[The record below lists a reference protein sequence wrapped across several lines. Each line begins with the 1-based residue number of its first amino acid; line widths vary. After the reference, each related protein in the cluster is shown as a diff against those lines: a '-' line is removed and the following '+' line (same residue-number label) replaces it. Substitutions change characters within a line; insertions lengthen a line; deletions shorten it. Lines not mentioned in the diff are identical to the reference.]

1 VPDDA
6 DDFDDLPPRVEK
18 SKSQSRSKS
27 SKTTSVV
34 SASDS
39 APADVAPS
47 KASATRKGKGAAP
60 VKDTDTTRVDN
71 IPVSKANSRKAPI
84 PASGPATTHVPPSPP
99 TTASETASETEHEEF
114 DAEERAEYLREEEV
128 VKSNRLQMVEA
139 GAKEAMAVLQNLGSK
154 RINPIAAQDNDA
166 VTPRA
171 VAASAGASGND
182 DPISLTAEEEEMT
195 VVEYVRR
202 MYALRQAALRAAGE
216 DKIRDWQ
223 DKAKQARVFIE
234 SIPARDH

>member
-1 VPDDA
+1 M
-6 DDFDDLPPRVEK
+6 
-18 SKSQSRSKS
+18 
-27 SKTTSVV
+27 
-34 SASDS
+34 
-39 APADVAPS
+39 
-47 KASATRKGKGAAP
+47 KASATRKGKAVAP
-60 VKDTDTTRVDN
+60 SKDTDTLRGHS
-71 IPVSKANSRKAPI
+71 IPVSKATSRKAPI
-84 PASGPATTHVPPSPP
+84 PPSAPATTSAPPSPP
-99 TTASETASETEHEEF
+99 TTASETGSETEQEEF
-114 DAEERAEYLREEEV
+114 DADERAEYLREEEV

-154 RINPIAAQDNDA
+154 RINSTVALESESA
-166 VTPRA
+166 TPRA
-171 VAASAGASGND
+171 VATSTDASGND

-223 DKAKQARVFIE
+223 DKAKQARAFIE